1 MSDALLKAMMRN
13 MAGKNRNGSEQG
25 YGSSG
30 NAPVNHL
37 GKRECDMLISIIHG
51 PDREYRGRVTGRA
64 SVPSYTPEHG
74 ESGSQT
80 ACSGGGDL
88 QNRSPSSFGSLE
100 HTFTLE
106 DLAGRNRRSG

>member
-30 NAPVNHL
+30 NTPVNHL
-37 GKRECDMLISIIHG
+37 SKCECDMLISVIHG
-51 PDREYRGRVTGRA
+51 PDRECHGSVTGRA
-64 SVPSYTPEHG
+64 SVPSCTPEHG
-74 ESGSQT
+74 EPGSQM

-88 QNRSPSSFGSLE
+88 QNRNPSSFGSLE
-100 HTFTLE
+100 HTLTLE